1 MPILEISDI
10 DYLIKE
16 YKKTNVP
23 EIINDYYRNYNNNR
37 KNLYLYKYKNLN
49 DDKILSV
56 LCSLFNNRNLEIEKK
71 LFENNKNNYNL
82 QRIYHSINDENIN
95 DDTEQERHKD
105 INNSYLD
112 INQIN
117 KIINKDND
125 IILKIDDIYNRILVS
140 DYNNIFKIENNLSNI
155 NLNQERRDIK
165 LIWNNNSCYINS
177 VLVALFHDG
186 FKQLEDDLNS
196 IKNEYD
202 INQYKKLFK
211 IADIIPAEDNNYL
224 NLLKNIKNEL
234 LIIYNKI
241 KDSNE
246 TSFFYSSNLRTA
258 LETYNSNIKLN
269 IDYTSH
275 SYHFNTDITN
285 NLNDYVYNYNYNYN
299 LTTDTGDTYEITNFI
314 FNKILKEYDFIIN
327 NNIKTFDNKDN
338 DKYNNKKI
346 LQVGINNTNL
356 HHLNNLNY
364 VNLSSFII
372 YINIGHYISIIKY
385 NNDWYKYDDYKY
397 YQNIYPNGL
406 TKIDLSQYNDIKN
419 FLKNFLQNTNY
430 RITNVVYSIDNYKD
444 YKNESNNINSIV
456 CFNSNFET
464 ICLYKHNNNY
474 YEYNSRNYYSY
485 NIKTNVIK
493 NISNYKPP
501 YYLIYK

>member
-56 LCSLFNNRNLEIEKK
+56 LCSLFNTRNLEIEKK

-105 INNSYLD
+105 INKSYFD
-112 INQIN
+112 ANQIN

-125 IILKIDDIYNRILVS
+125 IILKIDDIYKRILVS
-140 DYNNIFKIENNLSNI
+140 DFHKILKIKNNLSNI

-165 LIWNNNSCYINS
+165 LIWKDSSCYINS

-186 FKQLEDDLNS
+186 FKQLEQDLNS
-196 IKNEYD
+196 IINEDD
-202 INQYKKLFK
+202 IMEYNKVFK
-211 IADIIPAEDNNYL
+211 IVEILQPNMYSDYL
-224 NLLKNIKNEL
+224 RLLKNIKNEL
-234 LIIYNKI
+234 LNIYKKI
-241 KDSNE
+241 KESNDTNPFNSDKLRDALERYYRMVIEPNHFKTSINIDDYKYEDTNPNFNLINKEGE
-246 TSFFYSSNLRTA
+246 TS
-258 LETYNSNIKLN
+258 
-269 IDYTSH
+269 
-275 SYHFNTDITN
+275 
-285 NLNDYVYNYNYNYN
+285 
-299 LTTDTGDTYEITNFI
+299 EITNFI
-314 FNKILKEYDFIIN
+314 FNKILKEYDLYNHNQIN
-327 NNIKTFDNKDN
+327 DLNTKDTTNYDKKTLLRIEIYYRQTSYYENSIKNI
-338 DKYNNKKI
+338 
-346 LQVGINNTNL
+346 
-356 HHLNNLNY
+356 NY
-364 VNLSSFII
+364 ENLSSFII
-372 YINIGHYISIIKY
+372 YKGTGHYISIIKY
-385 NNDWYKYDDYKY
+385 NNDWYTYNDVEYNNNNK
-397 YQNIYPNGL
+397 GL
-406 TKIDLSQYNDIKN
+406 TKIDLSQNENDIKVYLIN
-419 FLKNFLQNTNY
+419 FLATNQTY
-430 RITNVVYSIDNYKD
+430 KITNVVYSTDNYKD
-444 YKNESNNINSIV
+444 YKNDSNNINSIV

-474 YEYNSRNYYSY
+474 YEYNSRNYDNY
-485 NIKTNVIK
+485 NITTNLIQDIS
-493 NISNYKPP
+493 ISNYKPP